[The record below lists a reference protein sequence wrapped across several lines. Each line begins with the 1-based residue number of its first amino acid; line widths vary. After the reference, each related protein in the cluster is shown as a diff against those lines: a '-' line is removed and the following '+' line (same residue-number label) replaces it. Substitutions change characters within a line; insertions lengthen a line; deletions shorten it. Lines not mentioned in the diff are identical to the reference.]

1 MTTADSTFEE
11 ASAPSIAISPLGA
24 RPAAVVYDGGYLY
37 IAAIDTG
44 EIIHSSRKLPKYRA
58 LPDAKAYVGEET
70 KWPAEARDADELR
83 DSIRHFDYWID
94 VHYLDERKLLD
105 LLGGTTSAGAVRL
118 LRHFAENLAG
128 RNYWFGYIGELSA
141 ALGMP
146 DRSVQRG
153 LKELAD
159 SNLIRRNPQG
169 KNWPTKISV
178 HPWIT
183 WRGDLLARNDA
194 LARWTCGRS
203 ANIGNQS
210 PL

>member
-1 MTTADSTFEE
+1 MTASNLISEEVSTPP
-11 ASAPSIAISPLGA
+11 AAVNPLGA
-24 RPAAVVYDGGYLY
+24 RPAAVVYDGIHLY
-37 IAAIDTG
+37 VAAVDTG
-44 EIIHSSRKLPKYRA
+44 EIIHSSRKLPKYSA
-58 LPDAKAYVGEET
+58 APCVAAYVGEET

-83 DSIRHFDYWID
+83 EAIRHFDYWID
-94 VHYLDERKLLD
+94 AHYIDERKLLD
-105 LLGGTTSAGAVRL
+105 LLGSTSSAGAVRL

-128 RNYWFGYIGELSA
+128 RNHWFGHIGELSA
-141 ALGMP
+141 ALAMP

-159 SNLIRRNPQG
+159 TNLIRRSPQG

-178 HPWIT
+178 HPWIA

-203 ANIGNQS
+203 ANIGRQS